1 MLNMK
6 IPQLFGMIRND
17 AIHLIVKSPTL
28 RTDPIKMDEIKKRY
42 IKCISFLL
50 VVLPGFEPRLTEPKP
65 VVLPLHHRTIAICF
79 LFKSVAKI
87 RSCF

>member
-42 IKCISFLL
+42 IKCITT
-50 VVLPGFEPRLTEPKP
+50 VR
-65 VVLPLHHRTIAICF
+65 
-79 LFKSVAKI
+79 
-87 RSCF
+87 